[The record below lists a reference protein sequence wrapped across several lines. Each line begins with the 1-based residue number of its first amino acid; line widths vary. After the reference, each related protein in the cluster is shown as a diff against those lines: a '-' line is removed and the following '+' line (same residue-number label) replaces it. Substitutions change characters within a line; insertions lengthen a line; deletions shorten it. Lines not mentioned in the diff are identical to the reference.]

1 MRPDKLILAVLIAM
15 GLATA
20 ACQRAEDED
29 LAETGDSTVIAV
41 PDTSASAVRSTV
53 TATPVNGEAAVTPAS
68 DRPEEIVIVREE
80 QPAPAAPRRVTRTRA
95 PVQRAPARGV
105 EPAPEVRRDPVRP
118 ATATIPAG
126 TNFFVT
132 TETALSTK
140 ANQVGDPVA
149 VRTAE
154 NINVNGQV
162 VIPAGALVEGHVT
175 AMKSA
180 GNPGE
185 VAYIDLAF
193 DRVRLANGE
202 WQPISGVLAGKAGEE
217 VRGSANIP
225 RNVAIGAGAGAVLG
239 QVIGG
244 DAKSTVIGA
253 VIGAGAG
260 AAAGEATRDSYV
272 IVPSGSRINVQL
284 TNSVTVPVR

>member
-1 MRPDKLILAVLIAM
+1 MRTVDLTLACLLAA
-15 GLATA
+15 GLAST
-20 ACQRAEDED
+20 ACQRTEDED
-29 LAETGDSTVIAV
+29 LADMGDTTVIAV
-41 PDTSASAVRSTV
+41 PDTSESTDAGLAVAPEASDARVTV
-53 TATPVNGEAAVTPAS
+53 TPES
-68 DRPEEIVIVREE
+68 DRPQKEIVIVREE
-80 QPAPAAPRRVTRTRA
+80 PRAEPRRAPRRRA
-95 PVQRAPARGV
+95 PVE
-105 EPAPEVRRDPVRP
+105 EPEREEPRRELPRP
-118 ATATIPAG
+118 ASATVPAG

-140 ANQVGDPVA
+140 SNQVGDPVA
-149 VRTAE
+149 ARTAE

-162 VIPAGALVEGHVT
+162 VIPAGALVEGHVS
-175 AMKSA
+175 AIESA

-185 VAYIDLAF
+185 IAYIDLAF
-193 DRVRLANGE
+193 DRVRMSDGE
-202 WQPISGVLAGKAGEE
+202 WLPISGVLAGKAGEE
-217 VRGSANIP
+217 VRGSGNIP

-272 IVPSGSRINVQL
+272 VVPAGSRLNIQL
-284 TNSVTVPVR
+284 TSSVAVPVR

>member
-1 MRPDKLILAVLIAM
+1 MRSVKLILAGLLLV
-15 GLATA
+15 GLATT
-20 ACQRAEDED
+20 ACQRTEDEELAD
-29 LAETGDSTVIAV
+29 LGDTTVIAV
-41 PDTSASAVRSTV
+41 PDTSDSLAMGENTAV
-53 TATPVNGEAAVTPAS
+53 ALES
-68 DRPEEIVIVREE
+68 DRPEKEIAIVREE
-80 QPAPAAPRRVTRTRA
+80 APRPAPRRTSR
-95 PVQRAPARGV
+95 
-105 EPAPEVRRDPVRP
+105 RP
-118 ATATIPAG
+118 AVADEDREPEREFEAARTARATVPSG

-132 TETALSTK
+132 TETELSTK
-140 ANQVGDPVA
+140 SNQVGDPVA
-149 VRTAE
+149 ARTAE

-175 AMKSA
+175 ALESA

-185 VAYIDLAF
+185 LAYIDLAF
-193 DRVRLANGE
+193 DRVRLGNGE
-202 WQPISGVLAGKAGEE
+202 WQPISGVLAGKAGQE

-272 IVPSGSRINVQL
+272 VVPAGSRLNVQL
-284 TNSVTVPVR
+284 TRSVSVPAR